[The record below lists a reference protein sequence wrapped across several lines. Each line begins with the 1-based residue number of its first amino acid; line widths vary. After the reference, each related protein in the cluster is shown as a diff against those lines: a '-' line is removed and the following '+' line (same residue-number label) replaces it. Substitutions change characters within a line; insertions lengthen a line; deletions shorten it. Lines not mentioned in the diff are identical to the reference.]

1 MSDATV
7 PARAPGVLIGIP
19 TFRRSELLPALVA
32 AIRADAASS
41 EHEIRI
47 VVVDND
53 PAGSARAVATELGTA
68 YRLMPTPGIA
78 AVRQAILDAAS
89 DDELTVMID
98 DDVLPEPGWLDGL
111 LASWSENRP
120 TVVVG
125 FVRYVWPEGTDPW
138 IVAGGFMRRVRTPPG
153 TRLAGLSTGSVLVDT
168 AQVRRLG
175 VRFDVS
181 LGLVGGEDFLFG
193 REIVRRGGTI
203 VSGSDSV
210 ARDDVPSE
218 RTTRAFVRRRTISQG
233 QARVMLLTRS
243 GSLPRRIAARAAHL
257 IGGVIRL
264 VVFGSAAVVTG
275 IIGDVA
281 RNARMMRRTWFAVG
295 RVLGA
300 LGSIT
305 PEYAR
310 TSPSKE

>member
-1 MSDATV
+1 MSDAPV
-7 PARAPGVLIGIP
+7 SPDSPGVLIGIP

-32 AIRADAASS
+32 AIRADTASS
-41 EHEIRI
+41 EHQIRI
-47 VVVDND
+47 LIVDND
-53 PAGSARAVATELGTA
+53 PAGSALAVANQLGA
-68 YRLMPTPGIA
+68 ASLLVSTPGIA

-89 DDELTVMID
+89 DEELTVMID
-98 DDVLPEPGWLDGL
+98 DDVLPEPGWLEGL
-111 LASWSENRP
+111 VASWRRSKP
-120 TVVVG
+120 TAVVG

-138 IVAGGFMRRVRTPPG
+138 IVAGGFMRRDRTPPG
-153 TRLAGLSTGSVLVDT
+153 TRLAGLSTGSVLLDT

-193 REIVRRGGTI
+193 REIVQRGGTI

-210 ARDDVPSE
+210 ARDDVPPG

-233 QARVMLLTRS
+233 QARVALLTRS
-243 GSLPRRIAARAAHL
+243 GALPRRIAARAVHL

-264 VVFGSAAVVTG
+264 VVFGAAAAVTG
-275 IIGDVA
+275 IVGDVA
-281 RNARMMRRTWFAVG
+281 RNARMVRRTWFAVG

-310 TSPSKE
+310 TSPSKD